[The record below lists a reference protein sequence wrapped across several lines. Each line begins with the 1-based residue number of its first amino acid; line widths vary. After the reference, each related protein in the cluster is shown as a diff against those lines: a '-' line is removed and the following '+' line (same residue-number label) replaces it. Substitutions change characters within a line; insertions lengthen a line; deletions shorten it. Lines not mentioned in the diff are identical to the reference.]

1 MGDMKTRCHVFHFD
15 DFFFTIFIDI
25 IIKTLTIIK
34 TMNATENQNA
44 WLGPL
49 KILLILMTMMT
60 VTTMMMMTIRKQAW
74 GGFAGHT
81 ASGLAFL
88 LLGNWLVG

>member
-1 MGDMKTRCHVFHFD
+1 MD
-15 DFFFTIFIDI
+15 
-25 IIKTLTIIK
+25 
-34 TMNATENQNA
+34 NYENDECRRKSEF
-44 WLGPL
+44 LVGP
-49 KILLILMTMMT
+49 INNMLIMLTMMT
-60 VTTMMMMTIRKQAW
+60 VTTMMMMTMRKQAW